1 MMIRHLKCKYFLTSC
16 SYVGTEWGQVETV
29 EGSVTHRYSAM
40 SMSSAVRMFS
50 DDTNEDN
57 HD

>member
-1 MMIRHLKCKYFLTSC
+1 M
-16 SYVGTEWGQVETV
+16 GTEWGGVETV
-29 EGSVTHRYSAM
+29 EGSVTHRYSAI
-40 SMSSAVRMFS
+40 SMSSAGRMFS